1 MNKFNS
7 FHSLFFVFYCP
18 ALLIAALVY
27 FLTGYYVNLYAFLL
41 GSSVSIILVY
51 SSAVASSRV
60 LSRSMSLFLGI
71 VLGGIILRMII
82 VVTVSIIVV
91 KTTDLN
97 LISFFAG
104 LFGSFILLQVLDM
117 IYIQKQFRKR
127 EAETDERTE

>member
-18 ALLIAALVY
+18 ALFIAVLV
-27 FLTGYYVNLYAFLL
+27 FIITGSYGNLAAFAW
-41 GSSVSIILVY
+41 GNSVSIVLIY
-51 SSAVASSRV
+51 GSAIASSRV
-60 LSRSMSLFLGI
+60 MLKSTSWFLGV
-71 VLGGIILRMII
+71 VLGGIIIRMII
-82 VVTVSIIVV
+82 VIAVSILVV
-91 KTTDLN
+91 KMTEFH
-97 LISFFAG
+97 LISFFGG